1 MFAAEL
7 HASTP
12 LRPGATAPL
21 AVAQPVMQ
29 FSEGKS
35 LYEEGDDAACFYR
48 LVSGVVR
55 TCRFSQD
62 GRRHIDAFYMPG
74 DVFGFELTREH
85 GFTAEAVTDCV
96 VIPCRRRGAEEL
108 AAQNG
113 TAQDGAAAR
122 QLYGYAMQQLARAQA
137 HAQLLGRYGAAQR
150 LAGFLLELSAG
161 KNPPIVELPMS
172 RQDIAD
178 YLGLTIETVSRALA
192 QLQKDGVIKLL
203 AARLVEVK
211 NRAALAEI
219 CG

>member
-7 HASTP
+7 QAATQT
-12 LRPGATAPL
+12 RPGAFAPL
-21 AVAQPVMQ
+21 AAAQPVMS
-29 FSEGKS
+29 FAEGS
-35 LYEEGDDAACFYR
+35 GLYEEGDDATCFYR

-96 VIPCRRRGAEEL
+96 VIPCRRRGGEEP
-108 AAQNG
+108 A
-113 TAQDGAAAR
+113 AQDGAAAQ
-122 QLYGYAMQQLARAQA
+122 QLYSYAMQQLARAQA

-192 QLQKDGVIKLL
+192 QLQKDGIIKLL
-203 AARLVEVK
+203 AARRVEVK
-211 NRAALAEI
+211 NRATLAEI

>member
-1 MFAAEL
+1 MFATEL
-7 HASTP
+7 QASTQTHP
-12 LRPGATAPL
+12 ATRPAALLTPAP
-21 AVAQPVMQ
+21 QPVMS
-29 FSEGKS
+29 FAEGTS
-35 LYEEGDDAACFYR
+35 LYEEGDEATGYYR

-55 TCRFSQD
+55 TCRFAQD

-96 VIPCRRRGAEEL
+96 VIPCRRRGAEEPVH
-108 AAQNG
+108 
-113 TAQDGAAAR
+113 DGAAAQ

-161 KNPPIVELPMS
+161 KNPPVVELPMS

-192 QLQKDGVIKLL
+192 QLQKDGVVKLL
-203 AARLVEVK
+203 AARRIEVK